1 MSDAPR
7 SDCPARATLPLQLLA
22 IALAAFAIGTSEFVI
37 VGMLPS
43 AASRTGTCLTQAG
56 LLVTGYALGVAISA
70 SPLAALTANHRRT
83 NRSKA

>member
-22 IALAAFAIGTSEFVI
+22 IALAAFAIGTSGFVI

-43 AASRTGTCLTQAG
+43 
-56 LLVTGYALGVAISA
+56 VIE
-70 SPLAALTANHRRT
+70 SPIATTVSGGWVEATHSSET
-83 NRSKA
+83 KARVVKVL